1 MPDMMR
7 AITVEPGVP
16 DSLRLEEFRVPEPQR
31 GAVLIRGLAL
41 GVCGTDRDIIGAKYG
56 APPAGHRR
64 LIIGH
69 ESLGRVED
77 APPGCGVAAG
87 DLVVGI
93 VRQPDPVPCSS
104 CAVGE
109 WDMCRNG
116 LFTEHGINQLD
127 GFGSEYYRLAPEFVI
142 RVDESLGAHGVLT
155 EPTTV
160 VAKAWEHITKIGE
173 RARWAPRRVLVTG
186 AGPVGLLAALLSV
199 QRKLET
205 HVLDRD
211 DEEPKPSLVRD
222 LGATFHTG
230 GTSALPKDF
239 DVVLECTGASTL
251 ALDVVAHTALDGIVC
266 LLGVTSAG
274 KDMPVDVGAVNSALV
289 LGNRVLFGSVNANR
303 RHYEAAVRA
312 LAQADAA
319 WLDRVI
325 TQRVSLD
332 DWRTAFDPRPGN
344 VKTVIELAPRTG
356 LG

>member
-1 MPDMMR
+1 MR
-7 AITVEPGVP
+7 AITVEPGVA
-16 DSLRLEEFRVPEPQR
+16 DSLRLEEFRAPGPER
-31 GAVLIRGLAL
+31 GSVLVRGVAL

-56 APPAGHRR
+56 APPPGHRR

-69 ESLGRVED
+69 ESLGRVEE
-77 APPGCGVAAG
+77 APAGSDLAAG

-93 VRQPDPVPCSS
+93 VRHPDPVPCPN

-116 LFTEHGINQLD
+116 LFTEHGINRCD
-127 GFGSEYYRLAPEFVI
+127 GFGSELYRLDPEFVV
-142 RVDESLGAHGVLT
+142 RVDPALGLHGVLT

-160 VAKAWEHITKIGE
+160 VAKAWEHIERIGA
-173 RARWAPRRVLVTG
+173 RAQWAPRRALVTG

-199 QRKLET
+199 QRGVET

-211 DEEPKPSLVRD
+211 DEEPKPSLVHD

-230 GTSALPKDF
+230 AMAALPNDF

-251 ALDVVAHTALDGIVC
+251 ALDAVERTAPDGIVC

-274 KDMPVDVGAVNSALV
+274 KETAVDVGALNFKLV

-303 RHYEAAVRA
+303 RHYEAAVCA
-312 LAQADAA
+312 LARADAA
-319 WLDRVI
+319 WLDRLI
-325 TQRVSLD
+325 TRRVPLD
-332 DWRTAFDPRPGN
+332 AWRTAFDRHPGN
-344 VKTVIELAPRTG
+344 VKTVIEISPISPRA
-356 LG
+356 